1 MSTSTTEGPSL
12 GVRVSLPPGT
22 LAAQRERELAR
33 RQQHQQQQQQQQA
46 QEKLSQHVPTA
57 TDDDQQFQEHHDEGP
72 RPIGID
78 LDREIVPFQLGGGEG
93 GGRNGDDDDS
103 TLGAGSN
110 SDADLQDDEEEDD
123 SAAAYE
129 DDDDD
134 DDDEISQS
142 PPTSLPLL
150 SIDLVE
156 LTGCTPSNA
165 KEKTM
170 LVEQVRGILVG
181 PSCAADTD
189 EEETKTK
196 EEEPLWAQFNA
207 KSVELF
213 NMGAASH
220 ADTTM
225 ALGEDD
231 LRLCHIEYPEFLPV
245 PVPEQDNGEGATTV
259 MPTSRIW
266 KVLTSSHRIA
276 PVDRILVHLSQTSR
290 DLVWRYMMNQE
301 LRLLARSEQ
310 QECDRRHRAAALE
323 EWTSGGRR
331 KLELERLYQVRE
343 TFEYRLN
350 AARKSLGEVVG
361 RREDRV
367 RSELARRREAGISG
381 GGVDGL
387 DWAEGAAT
395 FVFGDEEQEQHSK
408 LREIAPSSDLAPMT
422 APYQDSYGDV
432 DSDDPYAS
440 SSNEESGYE
449 LDDEDSLADG
459 ESDVDEHSGP
469 EEAKQPKS
477 SEKLSQSRSE
487 ARAERRRIRAAK
499 SSKRMRKKLALQE
512 EEAKRRSMIE
522 AAKAEERDIR
532 RMCTQPE
539 EELAKAVVDQLE
551 ERMAKIDALLEKIQD
566 EEWAEEEGDGD
577 VPSAIHRQEGLQ
589 IDVLYDDLDEERHH
603 RPLLDQIL
611 AMILGAT
618 RPSEGRTK
626 EEHFRFIKDEHQSIV
641 SGWWN
646 YFGRLPPSLAEKE
659 EAAAK
664 EKQATNTPAETEET
678 LLVAG
683 ALTALRF
690 DDDGGA
696 PKQSSLPDVSA
707 KQTPEAMRSM
717 LGIADNDGDDWDD
730 VDDWGAFGF
739 AEESATAPIAAPKE
753 QQELRPKQAE
763 SKRVGL
769 RPGGRMS

>member
-1 MSTSTTEGPSL
+1 M
-12 GVRVSLPPGT
+12 
-22 LAAQRERELAR
+22 
-33 RQQHQQQQQQQQA
+33 
-46 QEKLSQHVPTA
+46 
-57 TDDDQQFQEHHDEGP
+57 
-72 RPIGID
+72 
-78 LDREIVPFQLGGGEG
+78 
-93 GGRNGDDDDS
+93 
-103 TLGAGSN
+103 
-110 SDADLQDDEEEDD
+110 
-123 SAAAYE
+123 
-129 DDDDD
+129 
-134 DDDEISQS
+134 
-142 PPTSLPLL
+142 
-150 SIDLVE
+150 
-156 LTGCTPSNA
+156 
-165 KEKTM
+165 
-170 LVEQVRGILVG
+170 
-181 PSCAADTD
+181 
-189 EEETKTK
+189 
-196 EEEPLWAQFNA
+196 
-207 KSVELF
+207 
-213 NMGAASH
+213 
-220 ADTTM
+220 
-225 ALGEDD
+225 
-231 LRLCHIEYPEFLPV
+231 
-245 PVPEQDNGEGATTV
+245 
-259 MPTSRIW
+259 
-266 KVLTSSHRIA
+266 
-276 PVDRILVHLSQTSR
+276 
-290 DLVWRYMMNQE
+290 
-301 LRLLARSEQ
+301 
-310 QECDRRHRAAALE
+310 
-323 EWTSGGRR
+323 
-331 KLELERLYQVRE
+331 RE

-350 AARKSLGEVVG
+350 AARKTLGEVVG

-367 RSELARRREAGISG
+367 RSEFARRREAGISG

-408 LREIAPSSDLAPMT
+408 LREIAPSSDLVPMT

-432 DSDDPYAS
+432 DSNDPYAS

-459 ESDVDEHSGP
+459 ESDMDENSGP

-477 SEKLSQSRSE
+477 SEKLTQSRSE

-577 VPSAIHRQEGLQ
+577 VTSAIHRHVGLQ

-611 AMILGAT
+611 AMILGAA

-626 EEHFRFIKDEHQSIV
+626 EQHFRFIKDEHQSIV
-641 SGWWN
+641 SDWWN

-659 EAAAK
+659 ETAAK
-664 EKQATNTPAETEET
+664 EKQTTNTPAETEET

-690 DDDGGA
+690 DDDGAA

-753 QQELRPKQAE
+753 KQELRPKQEE

>member
-1 MSTSTTEGPSL
+1 MSSSATEGPSL
-12 GVRVSLPPGT
+12 GVCVSLPPGT
-22 LAAQRERELAR
+22 LAAQRERELTR
-33 RQQHQQQQQQQQA
+33 RQQQQQQQQQQQT
-46 QEKLSQHVPTA
+46 QEKLSQHVL
-57 TDDDQQFQEHHDEGP
+57 DDEEDQQFQENDDEGP

-78 LDREIVPFQLGGGEG
+78 LDREIVPFQLGDG
-93 GGRNGDDDDS
+93 GGNDGNDDDGDS

-110 SDADLQDDEEEDD
+110 SDADLQDD
-123 SAAAYE
+123 AAAS

-134 DDDEISQS
+134 DDDDDYEEDDDEISQS

-165 KEKTM
+165 EEKTM

-181 PSCAADTD
+181 PSEEQNQDDAGGTD
-189 EEETKTK
+189 EETEKN

-220 ADTTM
+220 GDT
-225 ALGEDD
+225 AIPLGEDD
-231 LRLCHIEYPEFLPV
+231 LRRCYIEYPEFLPV
-245 PVPEQDNGEGATTV
+245 PVPEQDNGEGATTTVV
-259 MPTSRIW
+259 MPTSRMW
-266 KVLTSSHRIA
+266 KILTSSHRIA

-301 LRLLARSEQ
+301 LRHLARSEQ

-323 EWTSGGRR
+323 EWTFGGRR

-350 AARKSLGEVVG
+350 AARKSWGEVVG

-395 FVFGDEEQEQHSK
+395 FVFGDEEQEQHPK
-408 LREIAPSSDLAPMT
+408 LRDIAPSSDLAPMT
-422 APYQDSYGDV
+422 APYQDRYGDIG
-432 DSDDPYAS
+432 SDAS

-459 ESDVDEHSGP
+459 ESDMDEHSGP
-469 EEAKQPKS
+469 EDATQSKT
-477 SEKLSQSRSE
+477 SEKLAQSRSE
-487 ARAERRRIRAAK
+487 ARAERRRKRAAK

-566 EEWAEEEGDGD
+566 EEWAEEEGDGGTKC
-577 VPSAIHRQEGLQ
+577 GLQ

-611 AMILGAT
+611 AMILGAA

-641 SGWWN
+641 SDWWN

-659 EAAAK
+659 ESAAK
-664 EKQATNTPAETEET
+664 EKQVTNTPAQTEET

-690 DDDGGA
+690 DDDRGA
-696 PKQSSLPDVSA
+696 PKKSSLPDVSA

-739 AEESATAPIAAPKE
+739 AEESTAAPIAAPEEEK
-753 QQELRPKQAE
+753 ELRPKKAE
-763 SKRVGL
+763 LKKVGL
-769 RPGGRMS
+769 RPGGKML